1 LLVEH
6 LPVNELL
13 LLMMLVAEHLVA
25 MVTQMVPASV
35 VVVVM

>member
-25 MVTQMVPASV
+25 MVTQMVPGSV